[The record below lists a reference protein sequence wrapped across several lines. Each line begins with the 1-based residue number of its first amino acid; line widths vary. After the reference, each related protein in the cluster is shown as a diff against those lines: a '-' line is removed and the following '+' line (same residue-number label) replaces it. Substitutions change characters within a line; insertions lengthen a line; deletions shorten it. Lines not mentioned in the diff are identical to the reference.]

1 MKNKKILIFGA
12 TGQIGKELSLELNT
26 NNYLD
31 LISHSR
37 TKVGASFFKHNK
49 IKSLIGDLSQKK
61 IIQEITTA
69 DLIIDL
75 AAPYDGNLQENKK
88 FYKERIDTFFNNMK
102 KNTKFIFTSSMN
114 AFGID
119 SKRKVLKNY
128 LISSSIYASNKRYA
142 EKYVKKL
149 GIQNSIE
156 TFVIRLSEVH
166 GNFQRASEK
175 IKKLISQRYVF
186 EIPDSPAWITFI
198 KLLKEV
204 VINILEG
211 KEKPGEYTLVCD
223 DIYWND
229 LLNYLSR
236 DISISPKYEIIKNH
250 KNNFSNRFKKIT
262 RNYLISK
269 KDLIRG
275 NLNVNKNLEDL
286 MKLDFR
292 IQKAKEE
299 FILID
304 KAKIYREYNRYS
316 GVLPG
321 KRFKSLKYDKK
332 LLLK

>member
-31 LISHSR
+31 LMSHSR

-49 IKSLIGDLSQKK
+49 INSLIGNLPEENITK
-61 IIQEITTA
+61 EISKA

-75 AAPYDGNLQENKK
+75 AAPYDGTLQENKN
-88 FYKERIDTFFNNMK
+88 FYKERIDIFFNNMK
-102 KNTKFIFTSSMN
+102 KNTKFIFASSMN

-119 SKRKVLKNY
+119 SKRNVLKNY

-142 EKYVKKL
+142 EKYIKKL
-149 GIQNSIE
+149 GVQNNRE

-166 GNFQRASEK
+166 GNYQRASEK
-175 IKKLISQRYVF
+175 IKKLISHRYVF

-198 KLLKEV
+198 TLFKEV
-204 VINILEG
+204 IINILEG

-223 DIYWND
+223 DIYWSD
-229 LLNYLSR
+229 LLNYLGR
-236 DISISPKYEIIKNH
+236 DINMSPKYEIIK
-250 KNNFSNRFKKIT
+250 KNKDNFTNRIKKIT
-262 RNYLISK
+262 QNYLISK

-275 NLNVNKNLEDL
+275 NLNVNKDLEDL

-299 FILID
+299 FRLID
-304 KAKIYREYNRYS
+304 KAKIYSEYNRYS
-316 GVLPG
+316 GTLPG
-321 KRFKSLKYDKK
+321 KRFESLKYDKK